1 MARLSPLLRFTPRR
15 LALACMLAVA
25 APGTILA
32 QASEPQRTE
41 PVTVVGKAAP
51 VLEQENAEVGG
62 FAAPLMRTPQS
73 VSVLGADLLTAA
85 GARTLS
91 GVSRLEAGL
100 ADSYN
105 AVGYLESLTLR
116 GFELRTIGNYRR
128 QGLAWNNTAPLAGE
142 SLERIEVLKGVAGML
157 AGVAAPGG
165 LVNLVGKRPLAQAG
179 SEVATEFT
187 EHGSRRI
194 HLDTTLRFAGE
205 RGLRANLA
213 VEALRPPI
221 EAARGERALAHL
233 AWSQPLAGG
242 RLELEA
248 EWTRQRQPSVP
259 GFGLLDRDG
268 DGIGETLP
276 ALTNARGSRPAVLSS
291 WLNLNAQ
298 PWSLPVVNT
307 SAHLGAE
314 WRGALAPGWSA
325 RVAARHWQGRLD
337 DRVAFPDGCSA
348 AAVYVYPGW
357 CSDGSVDLY
366 DYRSEN
372 ERRRMTSALAEVSG
386 TVARD
391 VLPTRLTLAVQHYDA
406 RARLE
411 PFQAYNYAGTID
423 GFRPTPVDPAP
434 EKTDR
439 NTNSDERS
447 TDVALRGETR
457 LGALH
462 TLYWGVNLAR
472 LERASA
478 RSDGSRAVRLG
489 QTLATPWLG
498 LTHDFSAQVPGL
510 TGYLSWG
517 QGVEAEVVPNRPAVY
532 VNAGSVLAAAKSRQW
547 EAGLKWQAAPRL
559 TASLAAFDIQ
569 RPSAEDVAAADERRL
584 RLANA
589 RTDRHRGFE
598 AMLAGRFGADTS
610 IHLSAAWLDARII
623 ASTAPERIGER
634 ATNVPRTKFAAF
646 WSERIPAVPGLSVD
660 ALVTHES
667 GKRVE
672 APVAVRLPAVTLLD
686 LGASYDWRHASGV
699 TRVRLAVAN
708 VTNEAGWREAPTAA
722 WGGVYL
728 FPVAARTARLS
739 VTHTF

>member
-1 MARLSPLLRFTPRR
+1 MARLSPLLRFTPHRV
-15 LALACMLAVA
+15 ALACTLAVA
-25 APGTILA
+25 TPGSILA
-32 QASEPQRTE
+32 QTGEIQRTD

-51 VLEQENAEVGG
+51 VFEQENADVGG
-62 FAAPLMRTPQS
+62 FVAPLMRTPQS
-73 VSVLGADLLTAA
+73 VSVLGADLLAA
-85 GARTLS
+85 VGARTLS

-105 AVGYLESLTLR
+105 AIGYLESLTVR
-116 GFELRTIGNYRR
+116 GFELRAIGNYRR

-142 SLERIEVLKGVAGML
+142 GLERIEVLKGVAGML

-179 SEVATEFT
+179 SEITSEFT
-187 EHGSRRI
+187 EHGNRRL
-194 HLDTTLRFAGE
+194 HLDATLRFAGE

-213 VEALRPPI
+213 VEALRPQI
-221 EAARGERALAHL
+221 EAERGERALAHL

-242 RLELEA
+242 RLEVEA
-248 EWTRQRQPSVP
+248 EATRQRQPSVP

-268 DGIGETLP
+268 DGVGETLP
-276 ALTNARGSRPAVLSS
+276 GLTNARGSRPGVLSS

-307 SAHLGAE
+307 STHLGAE
-314 WRGALAPGWSA
+314 WRGAFAEGWSA

-337 DRVAFPDGCSA
+337 DRIAFPDGCSA

-357 CSDGSVDLY
+357 CGDGTVDLY

-372 ERRRMTSALAEVSG
+372 ERRRMTSALAEASG

-391 VLPTRLTLAVQHYDA
+391 VLPTRVTLAVQHYDA

-411 PFQAYNYAGTID
+411 PFQAYNYVGTID

-447 TDVALRGETR
+447 TDVAFRGETR
-457 LGALH
+457 LGAIH
-462 TLYWGVNLAR
+462 TLYWGMNLAR

-498 LTHDFSAQVPGL
+498 LTHDLSAQVPGL
-510 TGYLSWG
+510 TGYISWG
-517 QGVEAEVVPNRPAVY
+517 QGVETEVVPNRPSIY

-547 EAGLKWQAAPRL
+547 EAGFKWQPTPRL
-559 TASLAAFDIQ
+559 TASLAAFEIR
-569 RPSAEDVAAADERRL
+569 RPGAEDILAPDDRLL
-584 RLANA
+584 RLANT
-589 RTDRHRGFE
+589 RTARHRGVE
-598 AMLAGRFGADTS
+598 ATLAGRLGADTS

-623 ASTAPERIGER
+623 ASTTPGRIGER
-634 ATNVPRTKFAAF
+634 AANVPRTKLAVFV
-646 WSERIPAVPGLSVD
+646 SERIPAVPGLSVD

-672 APVAVRLPAVTLLD
+672 APGAVRLPALTLLD
-686 LGASYDWRHASGV
+686 LGASYDWRHAAGV

-708 VTNEAGWREAPTAA
+708 VTNKAGWREAPTTA